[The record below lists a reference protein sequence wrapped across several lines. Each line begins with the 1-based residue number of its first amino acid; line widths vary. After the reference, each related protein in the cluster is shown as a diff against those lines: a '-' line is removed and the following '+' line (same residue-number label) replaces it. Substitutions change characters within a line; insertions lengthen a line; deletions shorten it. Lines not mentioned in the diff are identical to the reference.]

1 MMSGYPKFFIC
12 KICGNIAKLVV
23 NKGGLLA
30 CCGEKMTEI
39 IPNTVDASI
48 EKHKPVVTVLDGKV
62 NVEVGSILHPMQDD
76 HHIAFICIATEHG
89 SQSRCLKS
97 GEEPKA
103 TFNITNDKLLAVY
116 AYCNLHGLWKT
127 DINI

>member
-1 MMSGYPKFFIC
+1 VVINYPKFFIC
-12 KICGNIAKLVV
+12 KQCGNLTKLVID
-23 NKGGLLA
+23 KGGSLV

-48 EKHKPVVTVLDGKV
+48 EKHKPIITVLNGNV
-62 NVEVGSILHPMQDD
+62 NIEVGSILHPMQDE
-76 HHIAFICIATEHG
+76 HHIAFICLKTENN
-89 SQSRCLKS
+89 SYCRCLKT

-103 TFNITNDKLLAVY
+103 TFNISNDKLIAVY

-127 DINI
+127 DITI